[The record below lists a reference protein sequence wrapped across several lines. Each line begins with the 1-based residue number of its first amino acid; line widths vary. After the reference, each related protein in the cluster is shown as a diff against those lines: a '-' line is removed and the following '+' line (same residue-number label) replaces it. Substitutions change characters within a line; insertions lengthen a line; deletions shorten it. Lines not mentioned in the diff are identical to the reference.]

1 LEIIRG
7 RVWKFGNDVN
17 TDLIAPGRY
26 MNSPIEELKKRALE
40 TVNPRFA
47 IEVKPGDIVVAGANF
62 GCGSSREE
70 APKVLKAL
78 GVGAVLAESF
88 SRIFFRNSIA
98 VGLPVAVCHGVFAAL
113 EEGDELEFDLN
124 SGKVINITSKQTLI
138 SEPLSAEMKEVLSR
152 GGILPMLKEIA
163 RRETGSN

>member
-26 MNSPIEELKKRALE
+26 MNSPIEESKRHALE
-40 TVNPRFA
+40 TVNPRFSN
-47 IEVKPGDIVVAGANF
+47 EVKSGDVIVAGSNF

-78 GVGAVLAESF
+78 GVGAVLGESF
-88 SRIFFRNSIA
+88 ARIFFRNSIA
-98 VGLPVAVCHGVFAAL
+98 VGLPVAVGRGVFDSF

-124 SGKVINITSKQTLI
+124 SGKVINLTSKKTLI
-138 SEPLSAEMKEVLSR
+138 SEPLSVEMKEVLSR

-163 RRETGSN
+163 RRESGSS